1 MNRRNFIITASA
13 TLAGLSM
20 LREADG
26 ASSPWMENDFHA
38 EMPLLLGTDY
48 YPDQTPEQL
57 WERDAAEMVA
67 MGITNVRV
75 AEFAWD

>member
-26 ASSPWMENDFHA
+26 ASSPRAENDFHA

-57 WERDAAEMVA
+57 
-67 MGITNVRV
+67 
-75 AEFAWD
+75 